1 LADPIV
7 AFFHV
12 FKGAVEGL
20 NLYPPGNPVI
30 ARQFENLLQLLPQV
44 SRQGQLSWALGE
56 GLFLFNGE
64 AQGEAVV
71 RSLPVRWVSK
81 TLYERH
87 IDAITIDKAVTQTE
101 MEQLGRVLS
110 RLPAEFPNANSAGQM
125 LAQAKVRHI
134 QINPMPA
141 GKAERPDR
149 ELASAPLATG
159 QMTPVLANPEAL
171 PMAGIPEDEI
181 FALKK
186 TVSSLILSDR
196 GDKVQEILHHMHGDL
211 FVRDRRTRELAQASL
226 SIALGVLI
234 NLDQEPILLSLF
246 KNMPKDL
253 AQLEDQDLFEAH
265 LLLFSQVVDYLFD
278 KMRIGPLLAGLDYLG
293 EGANL
298 DPMRRQAAQ
307 TRLGHILSQENFE
320 KLIRATHGSVEW
332 KARFQTLCEKH
343 GIHMVRAMLK
353 VLFQSAERPVRH
365 FLITLLSRMG
375 AAIHPELLEAA
386 EIFAGSESPWYIRRN
401 LLQLFGARPPGDLFP
416 FLKDMVSESEH
427 PKVRDLA
434 LRALFALSGKE
445 PTTLGIALLHG
456 SKGET
461 LQRMVGYVG
470 QGGIKTYCQELVDL
484 ASAEIEEALRS
495 AAMKAISQ
503 LDVHDGNQFLLQTLS
518 ADSLFAS
525 KGRQNLRIM
534 AAEALIQ
541 SQSQAVRR
549 ELARF
554 VNDRNKEVRD
564 LLARHFT

>member
-44 SRQGQLSWALGE
+44 SKQGQLSWALGE
-56 GLFLFNGE
+56 GLFLFNGD

-87 IDAITIDKAVTQTE
+87 IDSICIDKAVTQSE

-110 RLPAEFPNANSAGQM
+110 RLPAEFPNANTAGQ
-125 LAQAKVRHI
+125 LLSQAKVRHI
-134 QINPMPA
+134 QINQPQA
-141 GKAERPDR
+141 GKVERPDR
-149 ELASAPLATG
+149 LIGTSPQTTG
-159 QMTPVLANPEAL
+159 TSSPDLANPEAL
-171 PMAGIPEDEI
+171 PMAGIPEEEI
-181 FALKK
+181 FELKK
-186 TVSSLILSDR
+186 TVSTLILSQR
-196 GDKVQEILHHMHGDL
+196 VDKVQEILQHMHGDL

-226 SIALGVLI
+226 GIALGVLI
-234 NLDQEPILLSLF
+234 NLDQEAILLSLF

-253 AQLEDQDLFEAH
+253 AQVEDQDLFEAQ
-265 LLLFSQVVDYLFD
+265 LLLFSQIVDYLFA

-307 TRLGHILSQENFE
+307 TRLGHILHQENFE
-320 KLIRATHGSVEW
+320 KLIRATHNSVEW

-386 EIFAGSESPWYIRRN
+386 EVYGSSESPWFIRRN

-416 FLKDMVSESEH
+416 FLKDMVGENEH

-434 LRALFALSGKE
+434 LRALYALSGKE
-445 PTTLGIALLHG
+445 PTTLGMALLHG
-456 SKGET
+456 GQGET
-461 LQRMVGYVG
+461 LQRMVSYVG

-484 ASAEIEEALRS
+484 AGAEIDESLR
-495 AAMKAISQ
+495 ATAMKAIAQ
-503 LDVHDGNQFLLQTLS
+503 LDVHDGNQFLLQTLI

-525 KGRQNLRIM
+525 KGRQNLRLM

-541 SQSQAVRR
+541 SQNQAVRR

-564 LLARHFT
+564 LLSRHFT